1 MSDTAPADFD
11 LKLKMAQIDA
21 ALASHDM
28 MRVQAE
34 TLRAQH
40 DQLRADTELM
50 RLRADTFRA
59 QGDQLRADTNF
70 KQREFQISWHKL
82 YLSAFATAAALLAA
96 GAGFATL
103 LEHLK

>member
-1 MSDTAPADFD
+1 MSDTVAAEFD

-40 DQLRADTELM
+40 DQLVADTYLK
-50 RLRADTFRA
+50 R
-59 QGDQLRADTNF
+59 
-70 KQREFQISWHKL
+70 REFEISWHKL
-82 YLSAFATAAALLAA
+82 YLSAFATAAALLGA
-96 GAGFATL
+96 GAAFATL
-103 LEHLK
+103 LDHLK